1 MQPLT
6 LRHTLTPGK
15 LLPSPEGATYVIE
28 EELTRAVD
36 EVVARHVGVE
46 EGEGITL
53 LWSHFALE
61 DVEDLAFL
69 EGCPSLR

>member
-1 MQPLT
+1 M
-6 LRHTLTPGK
+6 
-15 LLPSPEGATYVIE
+15 IE

-53 LWSHFALE
+53 LWSHLALE

>member
-1 MQPLT
+1 M
-6 LRHTLTPGK
+6 
-15 LLPSPEGATYVIE
+15 IE

-53 LWSHFALE
+53 LWGHFALE

>member
-1 MQPLT
+1 M
-6 LRHTLTPGK
+6 
-15 LLPSPEGATYVIE
+15 VE

-36 EVVARHVGVE
+36 EVVARHVGIE

-53 LWSHFALE
+53 LWSHFALI
-61 DVEDLAFL
+61 EDLAFL

>member
-1 MQPLT
+1 M
-6 LRHTLTPGK
+6 
-15 LLPSPEGATYVIE
+15 IE

-36 EVVARHVGVE
+36 EVVARHVGIE

-53 LWSHFALE
+53 LWCHFALE